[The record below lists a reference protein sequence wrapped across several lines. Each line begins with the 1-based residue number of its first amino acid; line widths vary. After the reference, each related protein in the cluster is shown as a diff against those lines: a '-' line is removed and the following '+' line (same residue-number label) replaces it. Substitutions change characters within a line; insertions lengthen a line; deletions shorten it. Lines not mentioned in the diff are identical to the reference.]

1 MIKKL
6 ILSVVF
12 LSNVLPVTQAQEI
25 RNEDKIRIAEAENI
39 ANKYGDEVWK
49 DWSKV
54 PFTLLLVTD
63 KYEFLINHPNHSDD
77 FKKLGYDSLMKSE
90 VYYRDRVFNTK
101 LLATFPA
108 INNVNVI
115 VVGEPENT
123 GRSSLG
129 WIFTILH
136 EHFHQYQ
143 YTQPDYYDAVNSLDL
158 AGNDNT
164 GMWMLNYGF
173 PYDKEEVVKQYS
185 IMMSALKDAIGFYGT
200 KESEMMMAE
209 YMHERDNFKKLLNE
223 KDYAYF
229 SFQNWQE
236 GIADYTEMKLME
248 LLQKDNY
255 EFSSGVKTLSDYVSL
270 DSFAVKY
277 YNNKMNLA
285 QYEKLSEDKRVCF
298 YTSGS
303 LEGILL
309 DKVNTNWHDLYFA
322 KKFYMEEYY
331 K

>member
-1 MIKKL
+1 MFKK
-6 ILSVVF
+6 IIISFVF
-12 LSNVLPVTQAQEI
+12 IAFTLTFAQAQEI
-25 RNEDKIRIAEAENI
+25 RKDDKVRIAEAEKI
-39 ANKYGDEVWK
+39 TDKYGDEVWK

-63 KYEFLINHPNHSDD
+63 KYEFLINHPNPSDD
-77 FKKLGYDSLMKSE
+77 FKKLGYDSLLKSN
-90 VYYRDRVFNTK
+90 VYFRNKTFNEHF
-101 LLATFPA
+101 LATFPA
-108 INNVNVI
+108 VNGVNTI
-115 VVGEPENT
+115 VVGLPENT
-123 GRSSLG
+123 SRSSIA

-143 YTQPDYYDAVNSLDL
+143 YSHPDYYPAVDSLGL
-158 AGNDNT
+158 SGGDNT
-164 GMWMLNYGF
+164 GMWMLNYKF
-173 PYDKEEVVKQYS
+173 PYDNKEVDEQYG
-185 IMMSALKDAIGFYGT
+185 IMMKAMKDVMEFYGT
-200 KESEMMMAE
+200 KEFEMMLSDFRN
-209 YMHERDNFKKLLNE
+209 ERAKFKRLLDE

-255 EFSSGVKTLSDYVSL
+255 QFSDAVKKLNDYTPL

-277 YNNKMNLA
+277 YNNKINLA
-285 QYEKLSEDKRVCF
+285 QYEKLNEDKRVCF

-303 LEGILL
+303 LEGLIL
-309 DKVNTNWHDLYFA
+309 DKVNPDWRDLYFK

-331 K
+331 

>member
-1 MIKKL
+1 MFKK
-6 ILSVVF
+6 IIIAF
-12 LSNVLPVTQAQEI
+12 LFFVNFTAFLYAQEI
-25 RNEDKIRIAEAENI
+25 RNEDIIRIAEAVKI
-39 ANKYGDEVWK
+39 ADRVGDEVWK

-63 KYEFLINHPNHSDD
+63 KYEFLINHPNPSDD
-77 FKKLGYDSLMKSE
+77 FKKLGYDSLLKSD
-90 VYYRDRVFNTK
+90 VYYRDKTFNEHF
-101 LLATFPA
+101 LATFPA
-108 INNVNVI
+108 VNGVNTI
-115 VVGEPENT
+115 VVGQPENT
-123 GRSSLG
+123 GRSSIA

-143 YTQPDYYDAVNSLDL
+143 YSHPDYYPAVDSLGL
-158 AGNDNT
+158 SGGDNT
-164 GMWMLNYGF
+164 GMWMLNYNF
-173 PYDKEEVVKQYS
+173 PYDNKEVDEQYG
-185 IMMSALKDAIGFYGT
+185 IMMKAMKDVLGSFGE
-200 KESEMMMAE
+200 KE
-209 YMHERDNFKKLLNE
+209 YQMHLLSYQIERKNFKRLLDK

-255 EFSSGVKTLSDYVSL
+255 QFSDDVKKLNDYTPL

-277 YNNKMNLA
+277 YNNKINLA
-285 QYEKLSEDKRVCF
+285 QYEKLNGDKRVCF

-303 LEGILL
+303 LEGLIL
-309 DKVNTNWHDLYFA
+309 DKVNPDWHDLYFK

-331 K
+331 R